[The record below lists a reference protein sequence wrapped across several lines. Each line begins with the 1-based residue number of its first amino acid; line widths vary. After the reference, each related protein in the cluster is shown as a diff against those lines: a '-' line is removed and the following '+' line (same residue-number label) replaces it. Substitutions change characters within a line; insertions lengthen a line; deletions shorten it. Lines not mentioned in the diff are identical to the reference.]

1 MVDPLSSNQAHT
13 PRRVLGTLSAVNMPA
28 GEGRQ
33 EHHDMLARMSGQEM
47 GAASKETG
55 PFSSSMMIGME
66 QVRYQM
72 GTADESRNASANREH
87 VITDASILSG
97 TGNNVSNGR
106 KRPGAMVEQYTELE
120 PNALAGTGLS
130 PWAYNGFNGFNG
142 DMDFSIGAEPY
153 DWPEFSADVGWI
165 ADPSLSRMI

>member
-1 MVDPLSSNQAHT
+1 VVDPLSSNQAHT
-13 PRRVLGTLSAVNMPA
+13 PRRVLGTLSAVNMPT

-47 GAASKETG
+47 GAASIESG

-72 GTADESRNASANREH
+72 GTADESRNTSANREQ
-87 VITDASILSG
+87 VVTNAAVLSG
-97 TGNNVSNGR
+97 AGGNVSNGR
-106 KRPGAMVEQYTELE
+106 KRPGAMIEQYSDLE
-120 PNALAGTGLS
+120 PNALGSTGLS
-130 PWAYNGFNGFNG
+130 PWSYNGFSG

-165 ADPSLSRMI
+165 AEPSLSRMI